1 MFEGLVHRVLVGYL
15 GRYFKNIQKE
25 QLKLSLWNEEVLLE
39 NVDLIPEAFDYLRLP
54 FSIKQGRVG
63 RLSIKLS
70 WKKIGWDHPII
81 IAVEDVFICLSQR
94 DDQEWNLDAVER
106 REFAA
111 KKAQLAAAELSKL
124 SKRICGELFVLHF
137 QALVLDSIQLSIRNF
152 HVQYSER
159 QFDSAQV
166 LFGLQFSNLTVKQ
179 NLVGKVLNS
188 DNVVFAM
195 EWKKQVEVLRSF
207 GGKVVGG
214 QVNKTVNIEGLEIY
228 CSTSKGDIDSMSL
241 DDVLDSKFRLNARHG
256 GYQFDYLLQP
266 LNVSVSLGVNRAGK
280 LDSDL
285 PQYSIRADLNYLAM
299 SLNEIQLQQILIL
312 SDYLSTSSLREKYG
326 RYRPWGCPLSRK
338 QDGWQRLWWH
348 YAQES
353 ILADVRLKLKK
364 TSWRYLGQRLNSK
377 ELELFCSELLGSIFL
392 GVIKFHVNLFSAA
405 IDEYIIRELEQM
417 EKESDIDD
425 ILSYRSVAERKLQ
438 EVLSNSLSSNME
450 VNGTHSFIE
459 KSQNDERSS
468 SRSRGWLNWISRGM
482 LGAGGTD
489 DSIQFSGVVSDE
501 VVKDIYEA
509 TEFQPSF
516 LSGGDVDANYKMFT
530 CAMKFSVG
538 RITATLQSKRSSE
551 NIADLIFNEFVIEC
565 KLCEELA
572 TIICHFRHFKLVLI
586 MLPFGLLVLYLG
598 KKLPLKSLME
608 ENVQEDELPS
618 CRLQVDLSPKRD
630 VELSIKVIVQPLEVT
645 CDVEFFLSLSELFTV
660 LKSFEFQ
667 LERVLLSL
675 NGIEDVRTR
684 LLSKVE
690 ILDFGAY
697 IKNHPS
703 KNFDIYGT
711 VIYILS
717 SHKRL
722 SWDVSV
728 INIVINVP
736 WRKAMPQEY
745 NLVLKLESLSYT
757 SKFDVDSIASV
768 IEDQYSIP
776 KQFSS
781 VSASNSLTGFQ
792 VKDLYNYYEVKLND
806 IELSLITLQHAQAI
820 SILEKF
826 CASVT
831 LASCIISDQSVLK
844 QLENFLKNGSHW
856 PKSFEM
862 NLKRG
867 LAIYGTMSRG
877 MVYVNLSALNA
888 SFSPLV
894 YEAVVA
900 FISHIENLCSR
911 SEPVMLRNPN
921 SLDVIANQPGTS
933 GFGFGFSVSTRL
945 DLVSFCF
952 DLANDGENSSQ
963 FVFSL
968 QGLDIWFSHTQFD
981 ECWVCTKA
989 LKIVT
994 SPLRGEN
1001 DGHILCSSGKQLSSS
1016 SANHEDLGIRHG
1028 SQDENYEHSC
1038 TDVCFLLHYEAYRT
1052 ADTAVKKCTVGLND
1066 IDFHC
1071 YPYIVGLLVGFYNK
1085 ISAYGSP
1092 FASDNSFSL
1101 ATDAKSP
1108 KGMTGF
1114 EFGRFGYSNF
1124 IETGSSDH
1132 ASISL
1137 DYYPF
1142 VTLCN
1147 SGSLGSLESSL
1158 RYPIADWRKLFDLR
1172 DGKIRSTKFCLK
1184 NGSKTFNASPLTFA
1198 SGVDTFSASGSI
1210 CDANL
1215 LNVDINLCGVRVHFH
1230 DSSCIVGT
1238 VMVPTLKSSLSI
1250 YEDSMDLLCS
1260 AEGLFLTSSWWTKN
1274 FQEFLWGPLLPNL
1287 SPILN
1292 LRVRKGNFGSLP
1304 SELEVSIGIQ
1314 HVYCMLPPEYLAII
1328 IGYFSL
1334 PDWSSNLS
1342 EQPFTEKHE
1351 RINTEKESL
1360 VVYKFE
1366 ILDSTLILPVEHD
1379 DHQFLKIEIQQLY
1392 CSFID
1397 KCAPNDAVMSIPP
1410 EYLVSAHK
1418 VAKENHCLNMFGRD
1432 LSLSFLLRR
1441 EDEYGCLVLDQ
1452 DTGCCKI
1459 TLISPLSADLWVW
1472 LPCENESCSESSS
1485 VSTCIISTI
1494 TDCQFIADDCYSLD
1508 GLEALLDVVDQF
1520 SSVDDQSK
1528 NFDSDVLHF
1537 LRWKRSQKE
1546 SFAVSPAA
1554 SGIESLEVRCSVD
1567 SLLIKLCHSR
1577 EGSTLPEPIAKIDVK
1592 FKCSA
1597 SLVNETIMV
1606 LDFGFSSLGLYSLPS
1621 SVMLARCN
1629 GSSSGSLALHF
1640 CFLKSVEGEN
1650 ELNISLP
1657 SLSIWL
1663 HLFDWTGIIG
1673 LCNFYAKRMAE
1684 SELVQLPSMSS
1695 SQDLVDPT
1703 ETVIHDVS
1711 RNSPQNISMPTSYV
1725 PKYAE
1730 QDSISLLVRSE
1741 NIGLT
1746 VHFPFCATETKPA
1759 EIQAAIVQERKPQD
1773 VTSNTIEGKN
1783 DKFITFTTHSRST
1796 IELLVGKIVTLKYSL
1811 QKACGTVG
1819 TGEDESITTWP
1830 LFETSQV
1837 VVSMEISNSQ
1847 LEFVD
1852 FNWGLQC
1859 DRLDVQLSHQVL
1871 CFWHGVR
1878 LDIPE
1883 AGASR
1888 SSFVHMDFK
1897 IQLRK
1902 ISFLVSDERW
1912 SFGGPLLEI
1921 ALRNFLLHANVT
1933 ENSMESSVASNLEVN
1948 YNNIHKVLWEP
1959 FVEPWKFQINMI
1971 RKHEMT
1977 AHLNSSIMT
1986 DIDLTSTMQLNLNC
2000 TESLIET
2007 NFPLNMTLEMV
2018 NDAWHVLGPTDPFEN
2033 QRSLSSQ
2040 FSDNIREGSYAPYVL
2055 QNLTSLP
2062 LGYHVFKGLVNAD
2075 EFDFSE
2081 MKDAKS
2087 VQPGSSVPIYLNET
2101 PEEQLFRYGPAQSS
2115 DRLSEKQSNGVVHH
2129 FMSIQLDGMFL
2140 PSPPISMDLVGLTYF
2155 EVDFTKVSKRTEVEK
2170 TGNVSKYDMDLEENA
2185 RFNTD
2190 SGFVVPVVFDVSVQR
2205 YTKLIRLYSTVI
2217 LANTTSVPLELRFD
2231 IPFGVSPKILDP
2243 IYPDQELPLP
2253 LHLAETGRMRW
2264 RPHGNSYLWSE
2275 VHDISSILSHESK
2288 IGFLRSFVCYP
2299 SHPSSDPFRCCIS
2312 VQSFSLPSSRKLKK
2326 GSYNTLKQLV
2336 ESCNGDQKKSN
2347 NRFIHQVTLSAPLLV
2362 INYLPDEVSLAIEN
2376 GGVTRTVLLSEVE
2389 TSFHHIDPSHD
2400 LGLEFCIHGFR
2411 PLTLKFPRAETFG
2424 AMAKFNGTKLS
2435 LTETVSINSDSSNGL
2450 LCVTVEK
2457 LMDAF
2462 SGARELFI
2470 YVPFL
2475 LYNCT
2480 GFPLNISDCN
2490 SEMKGSHFTVPSCYV
2505 LVEDELIQGK
2515 KDGLSY
2521 LSSDQDLLS
2530 RATQIVSS
2538 GSSSLKNHIAIP
2550 RRDAT
2555 LHLGTCVS
2563 KPQIL
2568 SGSSGPFQERSD
2580 KHDLVCQKAS
2590 LDKCSNTYSIDTRH
2604 GEVKACMY
2612 SPHGVS
2618 SVNEIMVRVSRHEY
2632 VMENFSNSSWSTP
2645 FLLVPP
2651 SGSST
2656 VLVPQSSSNSALII
2670 SVTASDV
2677 AGSFAGRTQAIAFQP
2692 RELLISICF
2701 DEPGWEWSG
2710 SFLPDH
2716 LGDTQVK
2723 MRNNA
2728 GVLRMIRVEVQNANV
2743 SNKDEKIIGSLHG
2756 NSGTNLILLSEDDT
2770 GFMPYR
2776 IDNFSKERLRVY
2788 QQKCENFDTIIQ
2800 PYTSCPYAWDEPC
2813 FPHRLTIEL
2822 PGERLIGSYALDDL
2836 KEYIP
2841 VQLKATAEKPERTLL
2856 LSVHAEGAIK
2866 VLGIVDSSFHVLNDF
2881 KDPPPQWFRE
2891 KTKHEQKQKDV
2902 FYYKEKFSVAIP
2914 YIGISLINS
2923 YPQELLFA
2931 CAKNISLNLLQSL
2944 DQQKISF
2951 QISSLQIDNQ
2961 LHTTPYPVILSFN
2974 QEYRSSKAG
2983 QRVKDD
2989 SVKSKSDIVSQ
3000 RSREPIL
3007 SLAVATWRKKDISLV
3022 SFEVANFRLELE
3034 QEVILR
3040 LLDYCKAVSSRFQSN
3055 VLPFS
3060 DPKHPPLLCDAGFI
3074 HAQTREHFKTN
3085 DSQLLAINLSALS
3098 KSQTSSAALT
3108 SVVPIGAPWQH
3119 ISFLDR
3125 RQKKIYVELFDLAPI
3140 KFTLSFSSAP
3150 WMLRNGVLTSGESL
3164 IHRGLMALADVEGAR
3179 IHLKQLRIEHQMAS
3193 WESMQDILIRHYTRQ
3208 LLHEMYKVF
3217 GSAGVIGN
3225 PMGFAR
3231 SLGLGIR
3238 DFLSVPAR
3246 SFLQL
3251 LLQSPTGLITGMA
3264 QGTTSLVSNTVYA
3277 LSDAAT
3283 QFSKAAQKGIVA
3295 FTFDD
3300 QSVAR
3305 MEKQQKGVASHSK
3318 GVINE
3323 VLEGLTGLL
3332 QSPIKE
3338 AEKHGLPGVL
3348 SGIALGVAGLVARPA
3363 ASILE
3368 VTGKTAQSI
3377 RNRSRLYQMG
3387 PQRYRVRLPRP
3398 LSRELP
3404 LRPYSLEEAVG
3415 ASVLMEADDGLNLKN
3430 EVLAMCKS
3438 LKQAGKF
3445 VVVTERLLLI
3455 VSSSSLVDLTKPEFR
3470 GVPIDPEWLVES
3482 EISLDGVIHADAVEE
3497 VVHIVGTGSD
3507 ALLKQNQHQS
3517 RKGVLARTK
3526 SWNNPTS
3533 LPLSLTNLEL
3543 ASMNDAKEL
3552 LQILLSI
3559 IEQGKERRLGSGH
3572 VLHRTVAMIDT
3583 VDSSGGRCGRGDND
3597 ALVVGEGM
3605 NIRA

>member
-39 NVDLIPEAFDYLRLP
+39 NVDLIPEAFDYLQLP

-94 DDQEWNLDAVER
+94 EDQEWNLDAVER

-124 SKRICGELFVLHF
+124 SKRICDN
-137 QALVLDSIQLSIRNF
+137 QAGKSFISYITAKVLDSIQLSIRNF
-152 HVQYSER
+152 HVQYRER

-179 NLVGKVLNS
+179 NLVG
-188 DNVVFAM
+188 
-195 EWKKQVEVLRSF
+195 SF
-207 GGKVVGG
+207 GAKMVGG
-214 QVNKTVNIEGLEIY
+214 QVNKTASIEGLEIY
-228 CSTSKGDIDSMSL
+228 CTTSKGDIDSMGL
-241 DDVLDSKFRLNARHG
+241 DDAVDSKSWCSARNG
-256 GYQFDYLLQP
+256 GNEFDYLLQP

-285 PQYSIRADLNYLAM
+285 PQYSIRADLNELAV
-299 SLNEIQLQQILIL
+299 SLNEIQLQRILIL

-364 TSWRYLGQRLNSK
+364 TSWRYLGQRLSFRRKYINLYQTK
-377 ELELFCSELLGSIFL
+377 LEFL
-392 GVIKFHVNLFSAA
+392 HREQA
-405 IDEYIIRELEQM
+405 IDEYIIQDLEQM

-425 ILSYRSVAERKLQ
+425 ILSYRSVAELKLQ
-438 EVLSNSLSSNME
+438 EVLSNSLSSNMV
-450 VNGTHSFIE
+450 VNGAHSFIE

-468 SRSRGWLNWISRGM
+468 SGSRGWLNWISRGM

-489 DSIQFSGVVSDE
+489 DSTQFSGVVSDE

-509 TEFQPSF
+509 TEFQPSV
-516 LSGGDVDANYKMFT
+516 LSSGDVDANYKMFT
-530 CAMKFSVG
+530 CAMKFTVG
-538 RITATLQSKRSSE
+538 CITATLQSKSYSKK
-551 NIADLIFNEFVIEC
+551 IADLIFNELVIEC
-565 KLCEELA
+565 KLWEELA
-572 TIICHFRHFKLVLI
+572 TVVCHFRSGEMFDPCNKRVILQI
-586 MLPFGLLVLYLG
+586 GR
-598 KKLPLKSLME
+598 SLTDG
-608 ENVQEDELPS
+608 NVREDEPPS
-618 CRLQVDLSPKRD
+618 CRFQVDISPKRD
-630 VELSIKVIVQPLEVT
+630 IELSVKVMLQLLEVS
-645 CDVEFFLSLSELFTV
+645 CDLELFLSLWELFTV
-660 LKSFEFQ
+660 FKSFEFQ

-690 ILDFGAY
+690 
-697 IKNHPS
+697 
-703 KNFDIYGT
+703 
-711 VIYILS
+711 YILS
-717 SHKRL
+717 SHKKL
-722 SWDVSV
+722 SWDVNV
-728 INIVINVP
+728 INIIINVP
-736 WRKAMPQEY
+736 WRKATQEEHK
-745 NLVLKLESLSYT
+745 LVLKLKSFSYT
-757 SKFDVDSIASV
+757 SKFDADSVASI
-768 IEDQYSIP
+768 IEEQSSIP
-776 KQFSS
+776 KRFSS
-781 VSASNSLTGFQ
+781 SISASNIFTGFQ
-792 VKDLYNYYEVKLND
+792 IQDLYNYFEVKLND
-806 IELSLITLQHAQAI
+806 IELILITPQHAQAI

-826 CASVT
+826 CASVA

-844 QLENFLKNGSHW
+844 QLE
-856 PKSFEM
+856 
-862 NLKRG
+862 
-867 LAIYGTMSRG
+867 
-877 MVYVNLSALNA
+877 VYVNLSALNA
-888 SFSPLV
+888 SFSPPI
-894 YEAVVA
+894 YESVVA
-900 FISHIENLCSR
+900 FIAHMENLCSR
-911 SEPVMLRNPN
+911 SEPLMLKNPN
-921 SLDVIANQPGTS
+921 SPVVITNRPGAS
-933 GFGFGFSVSTRL
+933 DFGFGFSVSARL

-952 DLANDGENSSQ
+952 DLANDGENSSEL
-963 FVFSL
+963 VFSL
-968 QGLDIWFSHTQFD
+968 QGLDIWLSHTQFD
-981 ECWVCTKA
+981 EFWVCTKA
-989 LKIVT
+989 LKITT

-1001 DGHILCSSGKQLSSS
+1001 DGHILCLSGKQLSSN

-1028 SQDENYEHSC
+1028 NQDGNLERSLTE
-1038 TDVCFLLHYEAYRT
+1038 VCFLLHYEAYRR
-1052 ADTAVKKCTVGLND
+1052 ADTVVNKCTVGLND

-1085 ISAYGSP
+1085 LSAYGSP
-1092 FASDNSFSL
+1092 FTSDDSFSL
-1101 ATDAKSP
+1101 VTEAKSP
-1108 KGMTGF
+1108 RRRAGLEF
-1114 EFGRFGYSNF
+1114 ERFGYSNF

-1137 DYYPF
+1137 DNYPF

-1147 SGSLGSLESSL
+1147 SASLGSIESSL
-1158 RYPIADWRKLFDLR
+1158 HYPIADWRRLFNLR
-1172 DGKIRSTKFCLK
+1172 ERKIKSTKFCLK
-1184 NGSKTFNASPLTFA
+1184 NGLKTFDASPLTFT
-1198 SGVDTFSASGSI
+1198 SVVDTSAAPGIIS
-1210 CDANL
+1210 DANL
-1215 LNVDINLCGVRVHFH
+1215 LNIDINLCGVRVHFH

-1238 VMVPTLKSSLSI
+1238 VALPTLKSSLSI

-1260 AEGLFLTSSWWTKN
+1260 AEGLVLTSSWWTKN
-1274 FQEFLWGPLLPNL
+1274 FQEFLWGPSLPNL

-1292 LRVRKGNFGSLP
+1292 LRVRKGKFGSLP

-1314 HVYCMLPPEYLAII
+1314 HVYCMLPPEFLAII

-1334 PDWSSNLS
+1334 PDWSLNLS
-1342 EQPFTEKHE
+1342 EQPMKMENKSH
-1351 RINTEKESL
+1351 

-1379 DHQFLKIEIQQLY
+1379 DHQFLKIEIQQLF

-1397 KCAPNDAVMSIPP
+1397 KCAPNDAMMNIPP
-1410 EYLVSAHK
+1410 DYMVPAHK
-1418 VAKENHCLNMFGRD
+1418 VAKANHCLNMFGRD
-1432 LSLSFLLRR
+1432 LSLSFLLSR
-1441 EDEYGCLVLDQ
+1441 EDEHGCLELDQ
-1452 DTGCCKI
+1452 DTGCGNI
-1459 TLISPLSADLWVW
+1459 TLIAALSLDLWVW
-1472 LPCENESCSESSS
+1472 LPCDDESCFESSS
-1485 VSTCIISTI
+1485 VSTCIMSRI
-1494 TDCQFIADDCYSLD
+1494 TDCQLIADDCYSLD
-1508 GLEALLDVVDQF
+1508 GFEALLDVIDQF

-1528 NFDSDVLHF
+1528 NFGSDVLHF
-1537 LRWKRSQKE
+1537 LQWKRSQKE
-1546 SFAVSPAA
+1546 NCEVSPAA
-1554 SGIESLEVRCSVD
+1554 SGTVSLEVQCSVD
-1567 SLLIKLCHSR
+1567 SLLIKLYHSR
-1577 EGSTLPEPIAKIDVK
+1577 EGSTLLEPIAKIDVK

-1597 SLVNETIMV
+1597 SLVNETLMV
-1606 LDFGFSSLGLYSLPS
+1606 LDFGFSSLALYSLPS
-1621 SVMLARCN
+1621 SVLLAQCT
-1629 GSSSGSLALHF
+1629 GSSSASSALHL

-1657 SLSIWL
+1657 SVSIWL
-1663 HLFDWTGIIG
+1663 HLFDWTGIID
-1673 LCNFYAKRMAE
+1673 LCNSYAKRIAE
-1684 SELVQLPSMSS
+1684 NEAVRASSMSS
-1695 SQDLVDPT
+1695 SKDLVDPT
-1703 ETVIHDVS
+1703 ETVICAVS
-1711 RNSPQNISMPTSYV
+1711 QNSPQNISVPSSYV
-1725 PKYAE
+1725 HNYVR
-1730 QDSISLLVRSE
+1730 QDSVSLIVRSE

-1746 VHFPFCATETKPA
+1746 VHFPVCATETLPG
-1759 EIQAAIVQERKPQD
+1759 EIQAAIVQERRPQD
-1773 VTSNTIEGKN
+1773 VASNTTERKN
-1783 DKFITFTTHSRST
+1783 NKFIAITTHSRRT
-1796 IELLVGKIVTLKYSL
+1796 ELSMVGKIVTLKCSL
-1811 QKACGTVG
+1811 QKAVGTVG
-1819 TGEDESITTWP
+1819 ICEDESITTWP

-1837 VVSMEISNSQ
+1837 VVSTEICNSQ
-1847 LEFVD
+1847 LESV
-1852 FNWGLQC
+1852 NINLGVQC

-1871 CFWHGVR
+1871 CFWHGVQ
-1878 LDIPE
+1878 LDIAE
-1883 AGASR
+1883 AGTSR
-1888 SSFVHMDFK
+1888 SLFGHMDFK

-1921 ALRNFLLHANVT
+1921 AMRNFLLHAIVT
-1933 ENSMESSVASNLEVN
+1933 ENSMESSVASDLEVN

-1971 RKHEMT
+1971 RKQEMT
-1977 AHLNSSIMT
+1977 AHLNSSILT
-1986 DIDLTSTMQLNLNC
+1986 DIDVTSTMQLNLNC
-2000 TESLIET
+2000 TESLIEC
-2007 NFPLNMTLEMV
+2007 FFRTLEMV
-2018 NDAWHVLGPTDPFEN
+2018 NDAWHLGPNDPFEN
-2033 QRSLSSQ
+2033 QRSSSSQ
-2040 FSDNIREGSYAPYVL
+2040 LSENVHEGSYAPYVL

-2087 VQPGSSVPIYLNET
+2087 IQPGSSVPIYLNET
-2101 PEEQLFRYGPAQSS
+2101 LEEQLFRCGPAQSS
-2115 DRLSEKQSNGVVHH
+2115 DRLSEKQSNGAVHH

-2155 EVDFTKVSKRTEVEK
+2155 EVDFTKVLKRTEMEK
-2170 TGNVSKYDMDLEENA
+2170 TRNVSKYDMDLEENA

-2190 SGFVVPVVFDVSVQR
+2190 GGFVVPVVFDVSVQR

-2217 LANTTSVPLELRFD
+2217 LANATSVPLELRFD
-2231 IPFGVSPKILDP
+2231 IPFGLSPKVLDP
-2243 IYPDQELPLP
+2243 IYPDQEFPLP
-2253 LHLAETGRMRW
+2253 LHLAEAGRMRW
-2264 RPHGNSYLWSE
+2264 RPLGNSYLWSE
-2275 VHDISSILSHESK
+2275 VHDISNILSHESK

-2312 VQSFSLPSSRKLKK
+2312 VQSFSLPSSKKLKK
-2326 GSYNTLKQLV
+2326 GSYNTLRQSV
-2336 ESCNGDQKKSN
+2336 ESFDGDQKKSS
-2347 NRFIHQVTLSAPLLV
+2347 NRFIHQVTLSAPLVV
-2362 INYLPDEVSLAIEN
+2362 INYLPDEVSLAIES

-2389 TSFHHIDPSHD
+2389 TSFHHIDPSYD
-2400 LGLEFCIHGFR
+2400 LGMEFCIHGFR
-2411 PLTLKFPRAETFG
+2411 PSTLKFPRAETFCT
-2424 AMAKFNGTKLS
+2424 MAKFSGTKFS
-2435 LTETVSINSDSSNGL
+2435 LTDTVSFDSNSSDGL

-2457 LMDAF
+2457 MMDAF

-2480 GFPLNISDCN
+2480 GFPLNISECN
-2490 SEMKGSHFTVPSCYV
+2490 SEMKGSHCTIPSCYV
-2505 LVEDELIQGK
+2505 LVEDECLQGR
-2515 KDGLSY
+2515 KDGLSH
-2521 LSSDQDLLS
+2521 LSFDQDSHL
-2530 RATQIVSS
+2530 RAPHIISS
-2538 GSSSLKNHIAIP
+2538 GSSSSKNNVLLS

-2555 LHLGTCVS
+2555 SHLGRVIS
-2563 KPQIL
+2563 KPLIL
-2568 SGSSGPFQERSD
+2568 SSSSGPLQEQSD

-2590 LDKCSNTYSIDTRH
+2590 FDKCSSTDSIDTGR

-2618 SVNEIMVRVSRHEY
+2618 SANEIMVRVSRHEF
-2632 VMENFSNSSWSTP
+2632 VMENASHSTWSRP
-2645 FLLVPP
+2645 FLLIPP

-2656 VLVPQSSSNSALII
+2656 VFVPQSSSNSALII
-2670 SVTASDV
+2670 SVTSSDV

-2692 RELLISICF
+2692 RYIISNVCSKKICYKQKGTDYSVRLGIGQHHHLHWKDTMRELLVSICF

-2743 SNKDEKIIGSLHG
+2743 SVKDEKIIGSLHG
-2756 NSGTNLILLSEDDT
+2756 NSGTNLILLSDDDT

-2788 QQKCENFDTIIQ
+2788 QQKCENFDTVIH

-2813 FPHRLTIEL
+2813 FPHRLTVEV
-2822 PGERLIGSYALDDL
+2822 PGQRVIGSYALDDL

-2866 VLGIVDSSFHVLNDF
+2866 VLGIVDSSFHVLKDV
-2881 KDPPPQWFRE
+2881 KDPSPPWFRE

-2902 FYYKEKFSVAIP
+2902 FYYKEKFSVTIP
-2914 YIGISLINS
+2914 YIGICLINS
-2923 YPQELLFA
+2923 FPQELLFA
-2931 CAKNISLNLLQSL
+2931 CAQNISLNLLQSL

-2961 LHTTPYPVILSFN
+2961 LQTTPYPVILSFN
-2974 QEYRSSKAG
+2974 QEYRGSTEG

-2989 SVKSKSDIVSQ
+2989 IAKSKSDRVLQ

-3022 SFEVANFRLELE
+3022 SFEYISLRVANFRLELD

-3040 LLDYCKAVSSRFQSN
+3040 LLDFYKAVSSRFQSN

-3060 DPKHPPLLCDAGFI
+3060 DPKHPPLLCDGGFI
-3074 HAQTREHFKTN
+3074 HAQTREYFKTI
-3085 DSQLLAINLSALS
+3085 DSQLLGINLSSLS
-3098 KSQTSSAALT
+3098 KSQINSAALPP
-3108 SVVPIGAPWQH
+3108 VVPIGAPWQH
-3119 ISFLDR
+3119 ISFLDG
-3125 RQKKIYVELFDLAPI
+3125 RQKKIYVELFDLAPV
-3140 KFTLSFSSAP
+3140 KFTLSFSSSP
-3150 WMLRNGVLTSGESL
+3150 WMLRNGILTSGESL

-3179 IHLKQLRIEHQMAS
+3179 IHLKQFRIEHQMAS

-3246 SFLQL
+3246 SFLQ
-3251 LLQSPTGLITGMA
+3251 SPTGLITGMA

-3305 MEKQQKGVASHSK
+3305 MEKQQKGAASHSK

-3348 SGIALGVAGLVARPA
+3348 SGIAFGVAGLVARPA

-3387 PQRYRVRLPRP
+3387 PQCYRVRLPRP

-3415 ASVLMEADDGLNLKN
+3415 TSVLMEADDGLYLKN
-3430 EVLAMCKS
+3430 EVLVICKS

-3445 VVVTERLLLI
+3445 VVVTERLVLT
-3455 VSSSSLVDLTKPEFR
+3455 VSSPGLVDLGKPEFR

-3482 EISLDGVIHADAVEE
+3482 EISLDSVIHVDAVEE
-3497 VVHIVGTGSD
+3497 VVHIVGTRSD

-3517 RKGVLARTK
+3517 KKGVLTRTK
-3526 SWNNPTS
+3526 SWNNRTS

-3552 LQILLSI
+3552 LQILLSTI
-3559 IEQGKERRLGSGH
+3559 AQGKERRLGSGY
-3572 VLHRTVAMIDT
+3572 VLHR
-3583 VDSSGGRCGRGDND
+3583 S
-3597 ALVVGEGM
+3597 
-3605 NIRA
+3605 NIM